1 MSSLTVS
8 SASSFITSSGPL
20 ASFFE
25 NELIFFKPIR
35 FVNDFCFVNP
45 LSAPGAGFDDS
56 TSPIDIRRRE
66 LMSSESPVP
75 SCKMAVFPLRMQK
88 PWKVN
93 VGNFRLELSRAP

>member
-1 MSSLTVS
+1 
-8 SASSFITSSGPL
+8 
-20 ASFFE
+20 
-25 NELIFFKPIR
+25 
-35 FVNDFCFVNP
+35 
-45 LSAPGAGFDDS
+45 
-56 TSPIDIRRRE
+56 